1 MLFSGWSPET
11 QLRDGIIKSM
21 LTKTLRDATSLHVN
35 GQPVFIFSG
44 EFHYWRIPNPSL
56 YLDIFQKIR
65 ATGFNTISI
74 YFHWV
79 FNLMQSPDGIY
90 PN

>member
-1 MLFSGWSPET
+1 MLFNGWSPKT
-11 QLRDGIIKSM
+11 RLRDSIIKSM
-21 LTKTLRDATSLHVN
+21 FTEIFRDATSLHIN

-65 ATGFNTISI
+65 ATGFNAISI

-79 FNLMQSPDGIY
+79 FEALHTHGPFFD
-90 PN
+90 